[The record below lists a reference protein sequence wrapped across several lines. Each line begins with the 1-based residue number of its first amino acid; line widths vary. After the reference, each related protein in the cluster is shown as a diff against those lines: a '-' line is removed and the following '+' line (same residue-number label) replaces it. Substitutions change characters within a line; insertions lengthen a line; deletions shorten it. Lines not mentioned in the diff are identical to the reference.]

1 LLAVVQGFARRT
13 STEKV
18 EAKQWPGDK
27 EERIASASLSNSK
40 VSCGPLLR
48 RVELIPALQART

>member
-1 LLAVVQGFARRT
+1 LPAVDQGFARRT
-13 STEKV
+13 STAKA

-40 VSCGPLLR
+40 ISWR
-48 RVELIPALQART
+48 SSSATR